1 MQLLRALGNGKL
13 FLGKVG
19 ACAKAK
25 LLLLFLDLADTFQ
38 KGLLLREQAD
48 TLFDLYGF
56 GDEKLCDGKGFIF
69 PVLFG
74 LISVHFCVFQLCLLI
89 LQRIPLPIGNIIHKG
104 FHAACGFD
112 CTGKERTADT
122 C

>member
-13 FLGKVG
+13 FLGKIC

-25 LLLLFLDLADTFQ
+25 LLLLFLNPADTLQ

-74 LISVHFCVFQLCLLI
+74 LI
-89 LQRIPLPIGNIIHKG
+89 
-104 FHAACGFD
+104 
-112 CTGKERTADT
+112 
-122 C
+122 